1 MAARNPIKKPGAQSL
16 RSLQSLSSCLDI
28 TLADLKTAIAMPS
41 HQRYKKKQVKK
52 INGEFRDVYDP
63 HQLIRRIQK
72 RINNRIFK
80 ELILWPDYIYGSV
93 PTNKDEKKKGIERHY
108 IACARKHCNAKTILK
123 VDIKNFFD
131 NIHRDIVYSIFSKVL
146 KFKGEALEYLTDI
159 CCYDDTIV
167 QGALTS
173 SYIASLCLFDVESDI
188 VNRAERKKLVY
199 TRLVDDITVSS
210 KLVNYNMNQILDH
223 IKDML
228 AGKDLPI
235 NEDKTQVHNIST
247 ESLKVHGL
255 RISFNEPRLP
265 SDEVG
270 RIRASVH
277 NLEKLAKKNNSIT
290 SVAYR
295 IEYNRCVGR
304 VNKLGRLNHNKYKVL
319 SLRLKDIQPKAAK
332 RDIVKIDR
340 AIKFLENSYK
350 GGNSKKDYYKKK
362 YDLTLY
368 NLIILRRT
376 PGFLLIEK
384 GFRDRLQKVKY

>member
-1 MAARNPIKKPGAQSL
+1 MTAQKPFKKAGVQSL

-28 TLADLKTAIAMPS
+28 TLVDLNTAILMSPQ
-41 HQRYKKKQVKK
+41 QRYKKKQVKK
-52 INGEFRDVYDP
+52 INGELRDVYDP

-80 ELILWPDYIYGSV
+80 ELIVWPGFMYGSV
-93 PTNKDEKKKGIERHY
+93 PTNKEEKKKGIERHY
-108 IACARKHCNAKTILK
+108 IACAQKHCNAKTILK
-123 VDIKNFFD
+123 VDIKSFFD
-131 NIHRDIVYSIFSKVL
+131 NIHRDIVHDVFSKVL
-146 KFKGEALEYLTDI
+146 KFKGDALEYLTNI
-159 CCYDDTIV
+159 CCYEENIV

-173 SYIASLCLFDVESDI
+173 SYIASLCLFDVETE
-188 VNRAERKKLVY
+188 VVKRAERKKLVY

-210 KLVNYNMNQILDH
+210 KSVNYNMNQILEH

-235 NEDKTQVHNIST
+235 NEEKTQVHNIST

-265 SDEVG
+265 SEEVG

-277 NLEKLAKKNNSIT
+277 NLEQLAKKNNSIT
-290 SVAYR
+290 SIAFR
-295 IEYNRCVGR
+295 IEYNRSVGR
-304 VNKLGRLNHNKYKVL
+304 VNKLGRVNHNKYKEL
-319 SLRLKDIQPKAAK
+319 TLRLKAIQPKAAK
-332 RDIVKIDR
+332 RDIIKIDR
-340 AIKFLENSYK
+340 AINFLENSYK
-350 GGNSKKDYYKKK
+350 GGNSNKEYYKKK

-384 GFRDRLQKVKY
+384 AFKDRLLKVKY